1 MNLANTIHSLRQ
13 LPPDQV
19 LAKATQ
25 VLPPWVTLV
34 LVVAVAWK
42 VAQLTWLVW
51 PAAAD
56 LPLAAIP
63 EPATDSAPSAVAGVD
78 IASVARAHLFGQ
90 PPAAAPP
97 VQRTDV
103 EGLEEYA
110 GRLELSGTIAADD
123 PKDARAIIS
132 DPGGDEKVYAI
143 KEAVPDGSTLH
154 AVYTDQVVL
163 SRNGELT
170 RLELPRDF
178 KSQPSSRRQ
187 SRRTTASRSRT
198 RATNLRDA
206 IAQNPTQ
213 LTDIIRPTPYHDQ
226 GKLRGYR
233 VYPGRERQKFSR
245 LGLRPGD
252 IVTSING
259 MALNDPARGIEIF
272 QSLGTATQASITVER
287 NGQQQTL
294 VISAEQLGTQV
305 RGRSTE

>member
-63 EPATDSAPSAVAGVD
+63 EPATGSAPSAVAGGVD

-90 PPAAAPP
+90 PPAAP
-97 VQRTDV
+97 VVKRDPTD
-103 EGLEEYA
+103 LEEYK

-132 DPGGDEKVYAI
+132 DPGGDENVYAI

-154 AVYTDQVVL
+154 AVYADQVVL

-259 MALNDPARGIEIF
+259 MALDDPARGIEIF

-294 VISAEQLGTQV
+294 IISAEQLGTQV

>member
-63 EPATDSAPSAVAGVD
+63 EPATGSAPSAVAGGVD

-143 KEAVPDGSTLH
+143 KEAVPDGSTI
-154 AVYTDQVVL
+154 
-163 SRNGELT
+163 SFEL
-170 RLELPRDF
+170 RILKDNHINFQLARD
-178 KSQPSSRRQ
+178 
-187 SRRTTASRSRT
+187 TTKHLTALYLGFVGGNIQ
-198 RATNLRDA
+198 AYGVGGFNLFTA
-206 IAQNPTQ
+206 LLTIA
-213 LTDIIRPTPYHDQ
+213 
-226 GKLRGYR
+226 
-233 VYPGRERQKFSR
+233 
-245 LGLRPGD
+245 
-252 IVTSING
+252 
-259 MALNDPARGIEIF
+259 
-272 QSLGTATQASITVER
+272 ATQV
-287 NGQQQTL
+287 
-294 VISAEQLGTQV
+294 
-305 RGRSTE
+305 